1 MSVCTFFGHSTC
13 PVSIRPALRDSI
25 VELIENKGVS
35 MFYVGDR
42 GEFDRM
48 VLSVL
53 RELKS
58 EYDIDYAIVLAY
70 LPEKHGA
77 ADTRDFSD
85 ALFPEGIE
93 KVPKRFAIA
102 WRNRWMLQRSDYV
115 ITYVRHSWG
124 GAAQFAE
131 LAQRQKKTVLA
142 L

>member
-1 MSVCTFFGHSTC
+1 MSVCTFFGHSSC
-13 PVSIRPALRDSI
+13 PESIREKLRENVVD
-25 VELIENKGVS
+25 LIENKGVTL
-35 MFYVGDR
+35 FYVGHQ

-48 VLSVL
+48 VHSVL

-58 EYDIDYAIVLAY
+58 SYDMDYAIVLAY
-70 LPEKHGA
+70 LPEKRSA
-77 ADTRDFSD
+77 ADRDD
-85 ALFPEGIE
+85 LADTLFPEGIE
-93 KVPKRFAIA
+93 KAPKRFAIS